1 MSLEQKELLT
11 TGTWCWAR
19 IVTALLVSL
28 LGPVWAWGQVLTLT
42 PSLTVGE
49 RYDDNIFQ
57 DPDNEEDDFVTTI
70 APGIQLDY
78 APRAATNLTFSYQPA
93 FQIFAENDDQN
104 YVSHLLNIDV
114 ETPLARRFFLTA
126 SEQLLITEEPAD
138 RIRPVDDIDEN
149 PDDRPESSQNREKT
163 IRNTATASLTM
174 EMTPRTSLGLLFE
187 NLVEDVEDE
196 DELDE
201 VRYLLGTE
209 LGYLTD
215 VARQNRAAL
224 SYNAALFTF
233 SKNCDPAA
241 LFCQRKEDGDFT
253 VHTVALGYEHNLSET
268 LIAQASLGYSATVS
282 DREDVDGND
291 AVVGGIGLIK
301 TLRTGQLVLNFER
314 VFTSGGS
321 TADQVLSN
329 RFVGRFRFQPTPKIT
344 TTLAGNIAFL
354 NYQVD
359 DENDLNNDDRTYFT
373 IRPSIQYQMLRY
385 LGFNA
390 AYILAVS
397 DYTEDERSDRL
408 DQQFSIGAVLTV
420 RAGIFVDLTYR
431 YRDRDYDSTDQESRD
446 DDEFT
451 RNEVFLSVTY
461 RPTFRF

>member
-1 MSLEQKELLT
+1 
-11 TGTWCWAR
+11 
-19 IVTALLVSL
+19 VSL

-57 DPDNEEDDFVTTI
+57 DPDDEVDDFITTI

-78 APRAATNLTFSYQPA
+78 APRAATNLMFSYQPA
-93 FQIFAENDDQN
+93 FQIFAENGDQD
-104 YVSHLLNIDV
+104 YVSHLLNLEA

-126 SEQLLITEEPAD
+126 SDRLLITEEPAD
-138 RIRPVDDIDEN
+138 RIRPVDDIDSN
-149 PDDRPESSQNREKT
+149 PDDRSQSNQQREQT

-174 EMTPRTSLGLLFE
+174 EVTPRTSLGLLFE
-187 NLVEDVEDE
+187 NLVEDVENE

-224 SYNAALFTF
+224 SYDATIFTF
-233 SKNCDPAA
+233 SKNCDPAET
-241 LFCQRKEDGDFT
+241 FCQRKEDGGFT
-253 VHTVALGYEHNLSET
+253 VHTLSLGYKHNLSET
-268 LIAQASLGYSATVS
+268 LSAQASLGYSTTVS
-282 DREDVDGND
+282 DRDDIDGND
-291 AVVGGIGLIK
+291 AFVGGLGFIK
-301 TLRTGQLVLNFER
+301 TLRTGQLTLNFER

-321 TADQVLSN
+321 TADQVISN
-329 RFVGRFRFQPTPKIT
+329 RFTGRFRFQPTPKIT
-344 TTLAGNIAFL
+344 TTLAGSLAFL
-354 NYQVD
+354 NYQED
-359 DENDLNNDDRTYFT
+359 NENDLNNEDRTYFT
-373 IRPSIQYQMLRY
+373 IRPSIEYQMLRY

-390 AYILAVS
+390 AYILAIS
-397 DYTEDERSDRL
+397 DYKEGDRADRL
-408 DQQFSIGAVLTV
+408 DQQFMVGAVLTV

-431 YRDRDYDSTDQESRD
+431 YRDRGYDSTVEENRD
-446 DDEFT
+446 FDEFS
-451 RNEVFLSVTY
+451 RNEVLLSVTY